1 MSAPMKFI
9 RREFLQLAAGAAA
22 LPALSGFVLAQTDPS
37 RAVRLVVPFP
47 PGGSVDQISRMVQA
61 GLQQRLGTT
70 IIVENKPGAS
80 GAIGTAQVAKSPP
93 DGSNWVFVFDT
104 HAMNPFLQTLPFD
117 TEKDLDPVLLIGT
130 APNVICA
137 HPSLSYRTFADIVV
151 AAKAKPDT
159 ITYASV
165 GSGSLGHLTGVLLS
179 QRAGVKIVHV
189 PYRGGGPAMNDA
201 IAGHVDL
208 IIASVAVAMPQVAA
222 GRLRAVMQ
230 TGKARVGAL
239 ADVPT
244 ALESGF
250 AAFESYAWWGVFA
263 AGGTPKPIIE
273 RFRTALVETL
283 REPVLNKQLV
293 ENMQITELLA
303 GPEEQRK
310 FLVEQMK
317 QWGPIVREHGIV
329 GE

>member
-1 MSAPMKFI
+1 
-9 RREFLQLAAGAAA
+9 
-22 LPALSGFVLAQTDPS
+22 
-37 RAVRLVVPFP
+37 
-47 PGGSVDQISRMVQA
+47 
-61 GLQQRLGTT
+61 
-70 IIVENKPGAS
+70 
-80 GAIGTAQVAKSPP
+80 
-93 DGSNWVFVFDT
+93 
-104 HAMNPFLQTLPFD
+104 
-117 TEKDLDPVLLIGT
+117 
-130 APNVICA
+130 
-137 HPSLSYRTFADIVV
+137 
-151 AAKAKPDT
+151 
-159 ITYASV
+159 
-165 GSGSLGHLTGVLLS
+165 
-179 QRAGVKIVHV
+179 
-189 PYRGGGPAMNDA
+189 
-201 IAGHVDL
+201 
-208 IIASVAVAMPQVAA
+208 
-222 GRLRAVMQ
+222 MQ

-250 AAFESYAWWGVFA
+250 AAFESYAWWGVFT